1 MTAQSILMIDDSPED
16 REHIARLIASS
27 ERGWAVQAAESGD
40 EGVALCRANAPDCV
54 LLDNRLEA
62 EDGLDVLPK
71 LKELNRFC
79 PVIMLTGLGSD
90 AIAIEAIK
98 RGASDYLVKTE
109 LSHVSLVTT
118 IGNAMQR
125 ATLERRL
132 SSQQIENQR
141 QQDRVRWL
149 EKALNDLKSMSSAG
163 SATSVTRTISGA
175 GPVRERA
182 PDVFGQLAQNY
193 EALMDDYL
201 QQLVVEAPKPI
212 REMKTIAQ
220 TLGSLGGGPRDLLD
234 IHLAALETAA
244 VGVNPARSEAYS
256 VEGRLMALE
265 MMGLLVDYYRTGLG
279 PRSD

>member
-1 MTAQSILMIDDSPED
+1 MTAQSILVIDDMPED
-16 REHIARLIASS
+16 REQIARLIASS
-27 ERGWAVQAAESGD
+27 ERDWAVQAAESGD

-71 LKELNRFC
+71 LKELDRFC

-125 ATLERRL
+125 AMLERRL

-141 QQDRVRWL
+141 QQDHVHRL
-149 EKALNDLKSMSSAG
+149 EQAIHKLKTMSSAG
-163 SATSVTRTISGA
+163 STTLVTRAISGA
-175 GPVRERA
+175 VPVRDRA
-182 PDVFGQLAQNY
+182 PDTFNHLAGSY

-201 QQLVVEAPKPI
+201 QQLVVEAPKPL

-234 IHLAALETAA
+234 IHLAALEAA
-244 VGVNPARSEAYS
+244 AAGVNPARSEAY
-256 VEGRLMALE
+256 L
-265 MMGLLVDYYRTGLG
+265 
-279 PRSD
+279 